1 VKGKKIDNEDYMKTW
16 AKDIWELRPYLMKKK
31 ENTRIFGAF
40 IKPDTFFCTHWKMRS
55 YFGGK
60 DDKKWEVALDRV
72 VSEFGKLFP
81 GYAPVTSSPF
91 SNCVTFN
98 YYDKNQ

>member
-1 VKGKKIDNEDYMKTW
+1 
-16 AKDIWELRPYLMKKK
+16 
-31 ENTRIFGAF
+31 
-40 IKPDTFFCTHWKMRS
+40 MRF